1 FFLVFSIQVNRVMT
15 YRELDNDLMK
25 YSAFQTLDGEIDLKL
40 LTKVLVPEQEV
51 REVSSASKYSV
62 CLALSR
68 PCKRETPRSHL
79 NSRRIGIKESG
90 KISLHFLWLGDGFT
104 PQD

>member
-1 FFLVFSIQVNRVMT
+1 MT

-51 REVSSASKYSV
+51 RE
-62 CLALSR
+62 
-68 PCKRETPRSHL
+68 ETPRSHL